1 MPGCQISTWFE
12 LQAGWIRAY
21 VDVLCQQFVGD
32 LVLVDHIVVE
42 RAASQDRACEEAKET
57 VKKHTVSARFCR
69 GHFGA
74 LLEIAEIALRVL
86 AGRLTSLG
94 KLPLA
99 SLSPWHRPTASGSIG
114 IVSVLVVRCSAWMTR
129 AQGGRRRGFERQRV
143 LWQPCLR
150 DVCRLRLHCSR
161 RSGGKC
167 LLCMPIDV
175 WRLPEVTGAP
185 VQLGTLGTP
194 GGTQLRDWL
203 TPTSGWSR
211 ALALPLSL
219 NLAASKVC
227 NSATPSSLVHS

>member
-1 MPGCQISTWFE
+1 MPRYQISTCIE
-12 LQAGWIRAY
+12 LQAGWFWAY
-21 VDVLCQQFVGD
+21 VDVLCQQLVGD
-32 LVLVDHIVVE
+32 LVLVNHVVVE
-42 RAASQDRACEEAKET
+42 RAASQDRACEKAKET

-74 LLEIAEIALRVL
+74 MLEIAEIALRVL

-175 WRLPEVTGAP
+175 QLPEVTGAP

-194 GGTQLRDWL
+194 GGTQLRNRL
-203 TPTSGWSR
+203 SPTSR

-227 NSATPSSLVHS
+227 NSATPSSLVHL